1 MKVMKKYVKVFF
13 FLLVVAGMIGLCG
26 ATSSCSSSGDA
37 PMYRTYNHNTSK
49 VIKSKY
55 KVKGTNRSNS
65 ATYRS
70 F

>member
-1 MKVMKKYVKVFF
+1 MKKYVKVFL
-13 FLLVVAGMIGLCG
+13 FLLVVAGLMGLCG
-26 ATSSCSSSGDA
+26 VATSCSSAGEA
-37 PMYRTYNHNTSK
+37 PMYRTYNHNTGK

-65 ATYRS
+65 ATFRS

>member
-1 MKVMKKYVKVFF
+1 MKKFYKAFVL
-13 FLLVVAGMIGLCG
+13 LLVAVGLMGVCSVC
-26 ATSSCSSSGDA
+26 TSCASSDEA
-37 PMYRTYNHNTSK
+37 PMYRTYNHGTGK
-49 VIKSKY
+49 VIKQKY